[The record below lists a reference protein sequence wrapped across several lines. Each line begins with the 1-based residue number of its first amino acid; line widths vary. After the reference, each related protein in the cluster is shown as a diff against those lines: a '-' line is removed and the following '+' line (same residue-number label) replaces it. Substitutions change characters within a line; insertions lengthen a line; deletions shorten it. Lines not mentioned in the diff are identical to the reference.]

1 MNFFA
6 SLKTKEKLMKG
17 VFVICAF
24 FSIFALGVITVFLF
38 ANGLPFM
45 VEIGVGNF
53 LFGTVWHPTGDVPQY
68 GILPMIVG
76 SLYVTALSVVLGV
89 TLGLFTAVC
98 LFKFVPKWLATPV
111 RHMINLLAGIPSV
124 IFGMIGLNVIVPFL
138 RDYISPNGVGYGML
152 AAALVLSVMILPT
165 IVSVS
170 LDSLYAVPKEYFE
183 GSLALGATV
192 PQATFTVVLPAAKS
206 GILAAVVLAVGRAI
220 GETMAV
226 IMVLGNSPEMPT
238 GLFQSVRT
246 LTANIALGAMEM
258 PEEAVSALIATGV
271 VLFVF
276 TLLINVS
283 FSLLKRERD
292 K

>member
-1 MNFFA
+1 MQ
-6 SLKTKEKLMKG
+6 G

-124 IFGMIGLNVIVPFL
+124 IFGK
-138 RDYISPNGVGYGML
+138 
-152 AAALVLSVMILPT
+152 
-165 IVSVS
+165 
-170 LDSLYAVPKEYFE
+170 SLY
-183 GSLALGATV
+183 GANLLWCLLDT
-192 PQATFTVVLPAAKS
+192 Q
-206 GILAAVVLAVGRAI
+206 I
-220 GETMAV
+220 
-226 IMVLGNSPEMPT
+226 N
-238 GLFQSVRT
+238 QS
-246 LTANIALGAMEM
+246 ND
-258 PEEAVSALIATGV
+258 
-271 VLFVF
+271 
-276 TLLINVS
+276 LL
-283 FSLLKRERD
+283 
-292 K
+292 

>member
-53 LFGTVWHPTGDVPQY
+53 LFGTVWHPMGDLPQY

-138 RDYISPNGVGYGML
+138 RDYVSPNGVGYGML

-206 GILAAVVLAVGRAI
+206 GILAAVVLALGRAI

-226 IMVLGNSPEMPT
+226 IG
-238 GLFQSVRT
+238 
-246 LTANIALGAMEM
+246 
-258 PEEAVSALIATGV
+258 
-271 VLFVF
+271 
-276 TLLINVS
+276 
-283 FSLLKRERD
+283 
-292 K
+292 

>member
-1 MNFFA
+1 
-6 SLKTKEKLMKG
+6 MKG

-38 ANGLPFM
+38 VNGLPFM

-98 LFKFVPKWLATPV
+98 LFKFMPKWLATPV

-138 RDYISPNGVGYGML
+138 RDYVSPNGVGYGML

-192 PQATFTVVLPAAKS
+192 SQATFTVVLPAAKS